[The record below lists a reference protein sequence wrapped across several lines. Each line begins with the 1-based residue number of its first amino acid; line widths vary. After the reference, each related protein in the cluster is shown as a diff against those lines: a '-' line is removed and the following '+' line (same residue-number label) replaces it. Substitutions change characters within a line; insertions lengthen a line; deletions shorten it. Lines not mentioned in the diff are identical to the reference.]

1 MSILGTLKKGIAML
15 LDNSE
20 VGQAKTAAHAA
31 KGAWLECRDA
41 HAKALSALAR
51 AREAQLRAKG
61 ELEYA
66 RFLTSRGMQSSVD
79 DRERYE
85 VLKLAFEED
94 EARLRDLEA
103 AELSAREALA
113 GAEKA
118 VHASEAAW
126 SVAFIKSRPKPHETE
141 KGIAW
146 RQANER
152 ATAASQQAMQAQLD
166 DLAAWKRSREIG
178 HHAAYGGKL
187 FTPR

>member
-1 MSILGTLKKGIAML
+1 MMLDTSELGK
-15 LDNSE
+15 
-20 VGQAKTAAHAA
+20 AKIEAHVA
-31 KGAWLECRDA
+31 KGAWVQA
-41 HAKALSALAR
+41 QSTHHQAKSALEGAK
-51 AREAQLRAKG
+51 EAQLCARS
-61 ELEYA
+61 EVEYA
-66 RFLTSRGMQSSVD
+66 RFKTSLGMQSTID

-85 VLKLAFEED
+85 VLKLAWDEG

-103 AELSAREALA
+103 EELSAREALA

-126 SVAFIKSRPKPHETE
+126 SVAFIKSRPRPHETE